1 VNTTKVLIAGGVL
14 AIAAY
19 FVAGSMKGSSAP
31 DTPREE
37 WFSKLDANKDGE
49 LAPEEVKAIDA
60 NNDGK
65 ISLDEAKA
73 YGIPATAANN
83 MDANKDGLISLEEM
97 KTYRNPRHNNV

>member
-19 FVAGSMKGSSAP
+19 FVVGSMKGGSAP
-31 DTPREE
+31 DAPREE

-49 LAPEEVKAIDA
+49 LAPEEVKAID
-60 NNDGK
+60 
-65 ISLDEAKA
+65 
-73 YGIPATAANN
+73 T
-83 MDANKDGLISLEEM
+83 NKDGLISLEEM

>member
-1 VNTTKVLIAGGVL
+1 MNTTKVLIAGVVL

-19 FVAGSMKGSSAP
+19 FVVGSMQSGSAL
-31 DTPREE
+31 DNPREE

-73 YGIPATAANN
+73 YGIPETAANN
-83 MDANKDGLISLEEM
+83 MDSNKDGFISQDEM
-97 KTYRNPRHNNV
+97 KTYRNPRHQNA

>member
-19 FVAGSMKGSSAP
+19 FVVGSMKGGLAP
-31 DTPREE
+31 DKPREE

-49 LAPEEVKAIDA
+49 LAPEELKAIDA

-73 YGIPATAANN
+73 YGIPEMAANN
-83 MDANKDGLISLEEM
+83 MDSNKDGFISQDEM
-97 KTYRNPRHNNV
+97 KTYRNPRHQNV